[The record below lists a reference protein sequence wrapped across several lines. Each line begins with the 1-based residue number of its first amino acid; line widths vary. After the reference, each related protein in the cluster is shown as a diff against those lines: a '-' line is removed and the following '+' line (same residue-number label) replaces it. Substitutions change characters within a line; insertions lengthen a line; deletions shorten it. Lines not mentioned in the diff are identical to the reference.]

1 MEDNTIQKEYIPTD
15 EKIVPENLSIK
26 EDLEETTVTEVEGVK
41 ANQEE
46 KLASKE
52 EVYDIQDFI
61 NNCKALGY
69 RREVV
74 SGALFNCEKTKMTK
88 TELKERIKK
97 FLGKKVE

>member
-1 MEDNTIQKEYIPTD
+1 MQKEYIPTD
-15 EKIVPENLSIK
+15 EKMEPKNLSTG
-26 EDLEETTVTEVEGVK
+26 EYLEETTIIEVEEVK

-52 EVYDIQDFI
+52 ELYDIQDFI

-69 RREVV
+69 RKEVI
-74 SGALFNCEKTKMTK
+74 SGALFNCEKTRMTK
-88 TELKERIKK
+88 TELKERIKN

>member
-15 EKIVPENLSIK
+15 EKMEPENLSTR
-26 EDLEETTVTEVEGVK
+26 EDLEETTVIEVEEVK

-52 EVYDIQDFI
+52 EAYDIQDFI

-69 RREVV
+69 RKEVV

>member
-15 EKIVPENLSIK
+15 EKMEPENLSTR
-26 EDLEETTVTEVEGVK
+26 EGLEETTVIEVEEVK
-41 ANQEE
+41 ASQEE
-46 KLASKE
+46 KLTSKE
-52 EVYDIQDFI
+52 EVYGIQDFT

-69 RREVV
+69 RKEVI